1 MDSFI
6 VICLV
11 ISILGGSISGMTE
24 IYRERGIKTQSSKNI
39 FTFLFCD
46 KY

>member
-6 VICLV
+6 ILCLV
-11 ISILGGSISGMTE
+11 ISILGGAISG
-24 IYRERGIKTQSSKNI
+24 IKEMRDNSGYSVKSSRNI